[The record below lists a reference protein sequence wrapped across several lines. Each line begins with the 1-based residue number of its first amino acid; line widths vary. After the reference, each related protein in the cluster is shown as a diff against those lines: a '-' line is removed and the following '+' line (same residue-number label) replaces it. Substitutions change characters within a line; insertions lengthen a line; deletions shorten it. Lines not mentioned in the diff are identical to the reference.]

1 MGLFDKL
8 FKKTKLQQ
16 DEPKEITTPDRIINS
31 AGSPLLPPFTF
42 EDEFGEKA
50 YSFQISSDFT
60 VFNSHSEM
68 EPSFQYYPF
77 NDDNYNGYDD
87 ALPIIAIGPNDK
99 IYDAC
104 SQLENGEDVDGL
116 EITPVKSSFFLFKAT
131 FEEYGKINYAYGF
144 SSDTAREWEGFILS
158 YNPDIKGTALEQKLM
173 TALDEAVRSYT
184 ERELD

>member
-1 MGLFDKL
+1 MGFLDKL
-8 FKKTKLQQ
+8 FKKSKPQE
-16 DEPKEITTPDRIINS
+16 EPKSITTPDRIIKS

-50 YSFQISSDFT
+50 YSFQISEDFT

-68 EPSFQYYPF
+68 DPSFQYYPF
-77 NDDNYNGYDD
+77 NDENYDGYDD

-104 SQLENGEDVDGL
+104 SQLENGETVDGL
-116 EITPVKSSFFLFKAT
+116 NITPIESDFFLFKVT
-131 FEEYGKINYAYGF
+131 FEEYSKITYAYGF
-144 SSDTAREWEGFILS
+144 SSGTAREWEGFMLS
-158 YNPDIKGTALEQKLM
+158 YNPDVKGTALEQKLI
-173 TALDEAVRSYT
+173 TALDEAVKSYK